1 MNNWE
6 EAFADRDDLNEFGDN
21 ALGLFALALR
31 FGIEDLKTVASNSI
45 TDGNDDK
52 KCDIVYVNIDEEY
65 AVIAQCYK
73 SSKEKESAPANKAS
87 DLNTGVGWLLQR
99 NIDELPKRIL
109 SAAQELRTGISED
122 NIKTLYIWYIHNLP
136 ESENVNQEMVTVQQ
150 TAVSAIKTVFSGK
163 KIAVTAYEVGN
174 DKLNEWYGESQSPIL
189 VSDEITF
196 KFEGGYKINGP
207 EWESFSTSIP
217 AQLLYRL
224 FKKHKTKLFSANIRD
239 YLGSRSTDSNINNG
253 IKKTIESDANNFWVF
268 NNGLTILT
276 NSFSAPKKT
285 RLGKEITVKGFSIV
299 NGAQTTGAIGS
310 LRRLPDKNVKIQARF
325 VSTKGNDHDLIQKI
339 IQFNN
344 SQNKVEASDFRSTDK
359 IQKRLKEE
367 MTSIPDAEYE
377 GGRRGGTGD
386 AIRRRPNL
394 LPSYTVGQAL
404 AAFHGEPITAYN
416 KKTNTWVDDR
426 LYSKFFNENTKAA
439 HIVCAYSLLRAVE
452 EKKKSI
458 VDKYKKSPRSLSSQ
472 ESEQLDFF
480 RKRGATYLMVS
491 AISGCLEVFLDRHVP
506 NLFRI
511 SFGNNKSPAKSQQ
524 IWDSILAVTVPLC
537 KQLEPALDGG
547 LKNSKTVEDSIST
560 FCSLVNVTATTN
572 RPIFNKFKSK
582 VIAP

>member
-1 MNNWE
+1 MSNWK
-6 EAFADRDDLNEFGDN
+6 EAFASRDDLKEYGDN

-31 FGIEDLKTVASNSI
+31 FGIEDLETVAANSI
-45 TDGNDDK
+45 TDGSDDK
-52 KCDIVYVNIDEEY
+52 KCDIVHVNTDEEY
-65 AVIAQCYK
+65 AVIAQCYM

-99 NIDELPKRIL
+99 DIGELPLRIL
-109 SAAQELRTGISED
+109 SAAQELRAGISEG
-122 NIKTLYIWYIHNLP
+122 NIKSLYIWYIHNLP

-150 TAVSAIKTVFSGK
+150 TAVSAIKTAFPGK
-163 KIAVTAYEVGN
+163 KVAVTTYEVGN

-196 KFEGGYKINGP
+196 KYEGGYKINGP
-207 EWESFSTSIP
+207 GWESFSTSIP

-253 IKKTIESDANNFWVF
+253 IKKTIEGDPSNFWVF
-268 NNGLTILT
+268 NNGVTILT
-276 NSFSAPKKT
+276 NSFSSPQKIK
-285 RLGKEITVKGFSIV
+285 RGKEITVKGFSIV

-310 LRRLPDKNVKIQARF
+310 LRRLPDKNAKVQARF
-325 VSTKGNDHDLIQKI
+325 VSTTDNDHDLIRKI

-359 IQKRLKEE
+359 IQKRLKDE
-367 MTSIPDAEYE
+367 MIRIPDAEYE
-377 GGRRGGTGD
+377 GGRRGGMGD
-386 AIRRRPNL
+386 AIRRRPKL

-404 AAFHGEPITAYN
+404 AAFHGEPIIAYN

-452 EKKKSI
+452 AKKKAIIEKS
-458 VDKYKKSPRSLSSQ
+458 KKSQSSLSSQ
-472 ESEQLDFF
+472 EAEQLEFF
-480 RKRGATYLMVS
+480 RKRGSTYLLVA
-491 AISGCLEVFLDRHVP
+491 AIADCLEVFLDRHVP
-506 NLFRI
+506 NIFRI
-511 SFGNNKSPAKSQQ
+511 SFGNKSSPAKSQQ
-524 IWDSILAVTVPLC
+524 IWDSILSVTVPLC

-547 LKNSKTVEDSIST
+547 LKNSKNVNNSIST
-560 FCSLVNVTATTN
+560 FRALVDVTATTN

-582 VIAP
+582 VKAP